1 MYKSPGYGISLDPYA
16 LDDNIKL
23 IPDRWSHTGW
33 KNANTE
39 PSEQIHGFFSSPNRM
54 NSLGYSKNQMAFI
67 REKQNK
73 SALRGSTIE

>member
-39 PSEQIHGFFSSPNRM
+39 PSE
-54 NSLGYSKNQMAFI
+54 
-67 REKQNK
+67 
-73 SALRGSTIE
+73 